1 MTTPRVGR
9 TLLATSLIVS
19 VLTACGGGGGGGSSP
34 TPPPPSG
41 SNPTPTPPAPPP
53 SPTPPANTPVPPPG
67 GSATSG
73 DTYGLTSTGRLV
85 TFDRADPALDTAI
98 AITGMQSGETALG
111 IDIRAGGSTPGQL
124 YALGSTGRIYTVDT
138 TTGVAT
144 QKSQLTADSSDSS
157 DPFTALSGTEYGVD
171 FDDASDRLRVVSDN
185 GQNLRIDVDSGATIT
200 DAPLT
205 TGGAARAGIN
215 GAAYTNAFAAA
226 CRSTAYFIDSTTDE
240 LLTTSDANG
249 GVLTAVG
256 PLGVDASAVSD
267 FEIATA
273 ADGTNTGYAVLVVGG
288 APTSYQ
294 INLGNGT
301 AATAGPVTRL
311 DSNELVRDTAI
322 APLTTAPA
330 QDPGDVFASTEGNKL
345 LSFNSSAPG
354 KVCTSASFSGQ
365 QADEKIVG
373 IDVRPVDQKMYALG
387 SSGRLYT
394 VDTATA
400 ALTLNA
406 TLVPQLGDMT
416 TPYTGLTGATFG
428 FDWNPGNDL
437 LRIVSDT
444 GLNFRVRPD
453 DGVVTTD
460 VALSPTGSV
469 PGEAAYG
476 NNFAGV
482 LTSSYYVIDSA
493 SDSLQVV
500 GRGSGNSIN
509 GDVTTVGALGVG
521 DVQAV
526 AGFDILGNDNRGLAA
541 LSTAGSSSSG
551 LYSINLQSGAA
562 TMVGSI
568 GGGERVNSLAYGKTS
583 VAVVFGLTAD
593 SHLVSFKATTPGTL
607 DNDVAIT
614 GLDGSESVVGIDFR
628 PANGQLYALT
638 SAGRLYTLNPATGAA
653 SGGVTLSANPLDG
666 TSPYTGLSGNR
677 FGIDF
682 GSADDVLRVQSDTG
696 QNLRV
701 NLADNTVI
709 TDGTPNIGGT
719 PAQLFATAF
728 SNPYAGATTST
739 HYALDFGSNALVR
752 QSSINGTLA
761 SIGTLSVGGSPG
773 SFQLEGG
780 FDIAGGENGLA
791 VVALLPTGATQ
802 STLYR
807 MSLGNGSLTSIGT
820 VGSSAAIRDIAVRLQ

>member
-41 SNPTPTPPAPPP
+41 STPTPTPPAPPP
-53 SPTPPANTPVPPPG
+53 SPSPPANTPVPPPG
-67 GSATSG
+67 GSVTSG
-73 DTYGLTSTGRLV
+73 DTYGVTSTGRLV

-124 YALGSTGRIYTVDT
+124 YALGSTGRVYTIDT

-157 DPFTALSGTEYGVD
+157 DPFTALSGSEYGVD
-171 FDDASDRLRVVSDN
+171 FDDVTDRLRVVSDS

-205 TGGAARAGIN
+205 SGGSARAGIN

-240 LLTTSDANG
+240 LLTTSDAIG
-249 GVLTAVG
+249 GALTAVG

-273 ADGTNTGYAVLVVGG
+273 ADGTNKGYAVLVVGG
-288 APTSYQ
+288 APTSYE

-301 AATAGPVTRL
+301 AASAGPVTRL
-311 DSNELVRDTAI
+311 DANEVVRDTAV
-322 APLTTAPA
+322 APPATAPA
-330 QDPGDVFASTEGNKL
+330 QNPGDVFALTEGNKL
-345 LSFNSSAPG
+345 LSFNSTWPG

-365 QADEKIVG
+365 QTDEKIVG
-373 IDVRPVDQKMYALG
+373 IDVRPADQKMYALG
-387 SSGRLYT
+387 NSGRLYS
-394 VDTATA
+394 VDTTSG

-406 TLVPQLGDMT
+406 ALVPQLGDMT
-416 TPYTGLTGATFG
+416 TPYTGLTGTTFG

-444 GLNFRVRPD
+444 GLNFRVTPD

-460 VALSPTGSV
+460 VALNPTGSV

-482 LTSSYYVIDSA
+482 LTASYYLIDSA

-500 GRGSGNSIN
+500 GRGSGNTIN
-509 GDVTTVGALGVG
+509 GDLTTVGSLGVG

-526 AGFDILGNDNRGLAA
+526 AGFDILGNTNRGLAA
-541 LSTAGSSSSG
+541 LTTAGSSSSD
-551 LYSINLQSGAA
+551 LYSINLQNGAA
-562 TMVGSI
+562 TKVGSI
-568 GGGERVNSLAYGKTS
+568 GGGERVSGLAYGKTS
-583 VAVVFGLTAD
+583 VAVVYGLTAD
-593 SHLVSFKATTPGTL
+593 GHLVSFKATTPGTL
-607 DNDVAIT
+607 DTDVAIT

-628 PANGQLYALT
+628 PSNGQLYALT
-638 SAGRLYTLNPATGAA
+638 SAGRLYMLNPTTGAA
-653 SGGVTLSANPLDG
+653 SGGVTLSANPLDA
-666 TSPYTGLSGNR
+666 TSPYAGLSGTR

-682 GSADDVLRVQSDTG
+682 GSADDQLRVQSDTG

-709 TDGTPNIGGT
+709 TDGTPNVGGT

-728 SNPYAGATTST
+728 TNPYAGATVSV
-739 HYALDFGSNALVR
+739 HYALNMASNSLVR
-752 QSSINGTLA
+752 QTSISGALTNV
-761 SIGTLSVGGSPG
+761 GTLSFGGTPG

-807 MSLGNGSLTSIGT
+807 MSLANGLLTSMGT
-820 VGSSAAIRDIAVRLQ
+820 VGSSAAIRDIAVQLQ

>member
-67 GSATSG
+67 AGVTSG
-73 DTYGLTSTGRLV
+73 DTFAVTSTGRLV

-144 QKSQLTADSSDSS
+144 QKSQLTADSSDST

-171 FDDASDRLRVVSDN
+171 FDDASDRLRVVSDT
-185 GQNLRIDVDSGATIT
+185 GQNLRIDVDSGATVT
-200 DAPLT
+200 DAALSRN
-205 TGGAARAGIN
+205 GVN

-240 LLTTSDANG
+240 LLTSSDANG
-249 GVLTAVG
+249 GALTVVG
-256 PLGVDASAVSD
+256 PLGVDASSASD

-288 APTSYQ
+288 AATSYQ
-294 INLGNGT
+294 IDLSNGT
-301 AATAGPVTRL
+301 AASAGAVTRL
-311 DSNELVRDTAI
+311 DDNEVVRDTAI
-322 APLTTAPA
+322 APPTTAPTQA
-330 QDPGDVFASTEGNKL
+330 PGDVFASTEGNKL
-345 LSFNSSAPG
+345 LSFNSTQPG

-373 IDVRPVDQKMYALG
+373 IDVRPADQQLYALG
-387 SSGRLYT
+387 STGRLYT
-394 VDTATA
+394 VDKASA
-400 ALTLNA
+400 ALTQKS
-406 TLVPQLGDMT
+406 TLVAALGDVT
-416 TPYTGLTGATFG
+416 TPYTGLTGTTFG
-428 FDWNPGNDL
+428 FDFNPGNDL
-437 LRIVSDT
+437 VRVVSDT
-444 GLNFRVRPD
+444 GLNFRVTPD

-460 VALSPTGSV
+460 VALNPAGSV
-469 PGEAAYG
+469 AGEAAYS

-482 LTSSYYVIDSA
+482 LTASYYVIDSA

-500 GRGSGNSIN
+500 GRGTGNTIN
-509 GDVTTVGALGVG
+509 GDVTLVGSLGIG
-521 DVQAV
+521 DIQAV
-526 AGFDILGNDNRGLAA
+526 AGFDILGKDNRGLAA
-541 LSTAGSSSSG
+541 LNTAGSTSSD
-551 LYSINLQSGAA
+551 LYSINLGSGAA
-562 TMVGSI
+562 TKVGSI
-568 GGGERVNSLAYGKTS
+568 GGGERVNGLAYAKTS
-583 VAVVFGLTAD
+583 IAEVFGLTTD
-593 SHLVSFKATTPGTL
+593 NHLVSFKATAPGTL
-607 DNDVAIT
+607 DSDVAIT
-614 GLDGSESVVGIDFR
+614 GLGSGENVVGIDFR
-628 PANGQLYALT
+628 PSNGQLYALS
-638 SAGRLYTLNPATGAA
+638 SAGKVYVLDTATGAA
-653 SGGVTLSANPLDG
+653 SGGVTLTANPLDA
-666 TSPYTGLSGNR
+666 TAPYTALSGTH

-682 GSADDVLRVQSDTG
+682 GSVDDQLRVQSDTG

-709 TDGTPNIGGT
+709 TDGAPNVSGT
-719 PAQLFATAF
+719 PAQLYATAF
-728 SNPYAGATTST
+728 NNPYAGATASLQ
-739 HYALDFGSNALVR
+739 YALNMTNNSLVR
-752 QSSINGTLA
+752 QTSINGAQTT
-761 SIGTLSVGGSPG
+761 IGTLSVGGTPG

-807 MSLGNGSLTSIGT
+807 MSLGNGALTSIGT
-820 VGSSAAIRDIAVRLQ
+820 VGSSAAIRDIAVQLQ

>member
-9 TLLATSLIVS
+9 NLLATSLIVS

-53 SPTPPANTPVPPPG
+53 SPSPPANTPVPAPG
-67 GSATSG
+67 AGVTSG
-73 DTYGLTSTGRLV
+73 NTYGVTSTGRLV
-85 TFDRADPALDTAI
+85 TFDREDPALDTAI

-144 QKSQLTADSSDSS
+144 QKSQLAADSSDTS

-171 FDDASDRLRVVSDN
+171 FDDVTDRLRVVSDN

-200 DAPLT
+200 DAALT
-205 TGGAARAGIN
+205 SGGASRAGIN
-215 GAAYTNAFAAA
+215 GAAYTNAFADA
-226 CRSTAYFIDSTTDE
+226 CRSKAYFIDSTTDE

-249 GVLTAVG
+249 GALTVVG

-273 ADGTNTGYAVLVVGG
+273 ADGTNTGYAVLVVSG

-294 INLGNGT
+294 IDLSNGT
-301 AATAGPVTRL
+301 AASAGPITRL
-311 DSNELVRDTAI
+311 DDNEVVRDTAI
-322 APLTTAPA
+322 APPATAPT
-330 QDPGDVFASTEGNKL
+330 QDPGDVFALTEGNKL
-345 LSFNSSAPG
+345 LSINSAAPA

-373 IDVRPVDQKMYALG
+373 IDVRPADQQMYALG
-387 SSGRLYT
+387 STGRLYT
-394 VDTATA
+394 VDKSSGALTQKSTLVA
-400 ALTLNA
+400 AL
-406 TLVPQLGDMT
+406 GDVT
-416 TPYTGLTGATFG
+416 APYAGLSGTTFG

-437 LRIVSDT
+437 IRIVSDT
-444 GLNFRVRPD
+444 GLNFRVTPD

-460 VALSPTGSV
+460 SALNPAGST
-469 PGEAAYG
+469 PGEAAYS

-482 LTSSYYVIDSA
+482 LTASYYVIDSA

-500 GRGSGNSIN
+500 GRSSGNTIN
-509 GDVTTVGALGVG
+509 GDVTTIGSLGVG

-526 AGFDILGNDNRGLAA
+526 AGFDILGTDNRGLAA
-541 LSTAGSSSSG
+541 LNTAGNSSSD
-551 LYSINLQSGAA
+551 LYSVNLQTGAA
-562 TMVGSI
+562 TRLATI
-568 GGGERVNSLAYGKTS
+568 GGGERVSGLAYAKTS
-583 VAVVFGLTAD
+583 VAEVFALTAD
-593 SHLVSFKATTPGTL
+593 NHLVSFKATTPGTL
-607 DNDVAIT
+607 DSDVAIT
-614 GLDGSESVVGIDFR
+614 GLDGSEAIVGIDFR
-628 PANGQLYALT
+628 PSNGQLYALT
-638 SAGRLYTLNPATGAA
+638 NAGRLYTLDTATGAA
-653 SGGVTLSANPLDG
+653 SGGVTLSANTLDS
-666 TSPYTGLSGNR
+666 TSPYSGLTGTR

-682 GSADDVLRVQSDTG
+682 GSADDQLRVQSDAG

-728 SNPYAGATTST
+728 NNPYAGATTSV
-739 HYALDFGSNALVR
+739 HYALDMASNSLVR
-752 QSSINGTLA
+752 QTSISGALTSVGTL
-761 SIGTLSVGGSPG
+761 TVGGTPG

-807 MSLGNGSLTSIGT
+807 MSLGNGALTSMGT
-820 VGSSAAIRDIAVRLQ
+820 VGSSAAIRDIAVQLL